1 MFHHFHDNKKHKKTQ
16 GSISGKSFKRIINFI
31 GKKNILDAD
40 IFYKKFS
47 QKKLKKK
54 DVCLTFDDAIKSQ
67 IDVALPVLKKLKIKA
82 FFFVYS
88 SIFENKPD
96 FLEIFKYFRNNYF
109 KNENEFYDAFY
120 KYLNTDLKK
129 FFLKNKNKMNKK
141 KKFFPFYS
149 LQDIKFRLV
158 RDNFLSKKKYINIM
172 KKMMKDKKFNYLKVN
187 NRIFFSKKDLVRLN
201 KLGHIVGI
209 HSHSHPTV
217 INNLSYR
224 SQKYEY
230 SKCLQIVS
238 KILKSSKSKIYSMS
252 HPCGNFN
259 KNTLKILDKLD
270 LKLGFKNNMEINE
283 NKKIKNAL
291 YNKFL
296 INREN
301 HTNITRM
308 MK

>member
-1 MFHHFHDNKKHKKTQ
+1 
-16 GSISGKSFKRIINFI
+16 
-31 GKKNILDAD
+31 
-40 IFYKKFS
+40 
-47 QKKLKKK
+47 
-54 DVCLTFDDAIKSQ
+54 
-67 IDVALPVLKKLKIKA
+67 
-82 FFFVYS
+82 
-88 SIFENKPD
+88 
-96 FLEIFKYFRNNYF
+96 
-109 KNENEFYDAFY
+109 
-120 KYLNTDLKK
+120 
-129 FFLKNKNKMNKK
+129 
-141 KKFFPFYS
+141 
-149 LQDIKFRLV
+149 
-158 RDNFLSKKKYINIM
+158 M

>member
-259 KNTLKILDKLD
+259 KNTLKIL
-270 LKLGFKNNMEINE
+270 LK
-283 NKKIKNAL
+283 
-291 YNKFL
+291 
-296 INREN
+296 
-301 HTNITRM
+301 
-308 MK
+308 